1 MPEYSKHMSELLEP
15 LPTGLSRE
23 EYYAWALAQ
32 PRGRAELVDGE
43 VVAMAPERVAHTRA
57 KQRAWLALH
66 QALTA
71 ANAPCEALMDGVA
84 VEAGEATAYE
94 PDVVVNCGEPVD
106 GEALAAPCPVIIVEV
121 TSPSNSRVDLTTKAA
136 DYLRLPSLRHY
147 LIVHLGKR
155 VVLHHRKLED
165 GRIETAILG
174 AGALALDPP
183 GITLSVEAL
192 LG

>member
-1 MPEYSKHMSELLEP
+1 MSELLEP

-23 EYYAWALAQ
+23 AYYAWAMAQ
-32 PRGRAELVDGE
+32 PHGRFELLDGA
-43 VVAMAPERVAHTRA
+43 VVAMAPERVAHSRA
-57 KQRAWLALH
+57 KSRAWLMLREAL
-66 QALTA
+66 AA
-71 ANAPCEALMDGVA
+71 ANLPCEALPDGVT
-84 VEAGEATAYE
+84 VEAGERSAYE

-106 GEALAAPCPVIIVEV
+106 GEAIAAPCPVIIVEV

-136 DYLRLPSLRHY
+136 DYLRLSSLRHY
-147 LIVHLGKR
+147 LIVHLAKR

-174 AGALALDPP
+174 GGALVLDPP
-183 GITLSVEAL
+183 GITLSVEDL

>member
-1 MPEYSKHMSELLEP
+1 MSELLEP

-23 EYYAWALAQ
+23 AYFAWAEAQ
-32 PRGRAELVDGE
+32 PRGRFELVDGT
-43 VVAMAPERVAHTRA
+43 VVAMAPERVARNRA
-57 KQRAWLALH
+57 KPRAWLALH
-66 QALTA
+66 EAPKA
-71 ANAPCEALMDGVA
+71 VGAPCEALIDGVA
-84 VEAGEATAYE
+84 VEAGERSAYE

-106 GEALAAPCPVIIVEV
+106 GEAIAAPCPVIIVEV
-121 TSPSNSRVDLTTKAA
+121 TSPSNSRVDLITEAA

-147 LIVHLGKR
+147 LIVHLAKR

-174 AGALALDPP
+174 GGALLLDPP
-183 GITLSVEAL
+183 SITLSVEDL

>member
-1 MPEYSKHMSELLEP
+1 MLEP

-23 EYYAWALAQ
+23 AYYAWAMAQ
-32 PRGRAELVDGE
+32 PRGRFELLDGA
-43 VVAMAPERVAHTRA
+43 VVAMAPERVAHNRA
-57 KQRAWLALH
+57 KLRAWLMLRDGLA
-66 QALTA
+66 A
-71 ANAPCEALMDGVA
+71 ANAPCEALIDGVV
-84 VEAGEATAYE
+84 VEAGERSAYE

-106 GEALAAPCPVIIVEV
+106 GEAIAAPCPVIIVEV

-136 DYLRLPSLRHY
+136 DYLRLPSLQHY
-147 LIVHLGKR
+147 LIVHLAKR

-174 AGALALDPP
+174 GGALVLDPP
-183 GITLSVEAL
+183 GVTLSVEDL

>member
-1 MPEYSKHMSELLEP
+1 MSELLEP

-23 EYYAWALAQ
+23 AYYAWAEAQ
-32 PRGRAELVDGE
+32 PRGRTELVDGE
-43 VVAMAPERVAHTRA
+43 VVAMAPERVAHARA
-57 KQRAWLALH
+57 KLRACNLLQA
-66 QALTA
+66 ALTA
-71 ANAPCEALMDGVA
+71 AGAPCEALPDGVT
-84 VEAGEATAYE
+84 VEAGERSAYE

-106 GEALAAPCPVIIVEV
+106 GEAIAAPCPVIIVEV

-147 LIVHLGKR
+147 LIVHLAKR

-174 AGALALDPP
+174 GGELVLDPP
-183 GITLSVEAL
+183 GVTLSVEAL

>member
-1 MPEYSKHMSELLEP
+1 MSEMLEP

-23 EYYAWALAQ
+23 AYYAWAMAQ
-32 PRGRAELVDGE
+32 PRGRFELVDGE
-43 VVAMAPERVAHTRA
+43 VVAMAPERVAHNRA
-57 KQRAWLALH
+57 KLRAWLALH
-66 QALTA
+66 EALKA
-71 ANAPCEALMDGVA
+71 VGAPCEALIDGVA
-84 VEAGEATAYE
+84 VEAGERSAYE
-94 PDVVVNCGEPVD
+94 PDVVVNCGEAVD
-106 GEALAAPCPVIIVEV
+106 GESLAAPCPVIIVEV

-147 LIVHLGKR
+147 LIIHLAKR

-165 GRIETAILG
+165 GKIETAILG
-174 AGALALDPP
+174 TGELPLDPP

>member
-1 MPEYSKHMSELLEP
+1 MSEMLEP

-23 EYYAWALAQ
+23 AYYAWAEAQ
-32 PRGRAELVDGE
+32 PRGRFELLDGA
-43 VVAMAPERVAHTRA
+43 VVAMAPERVVQARA
-57 KQRAWLALH
+57 KSRAWLMLREAL
-66 QALTA
+66 AA
-71 ANAPCEALMDGVA
+71 ANLPCEALPDGVT
-84 VEAGEATAYE
+84 VEAGERSAYE

-106 GEALAAPCPVIIVEV
+106 GEAIAAPCPVIIVQV

-147 LIVHLGKR
+147 LIVHLAKR
-155 VVLHHRKLED
+155 VVLHHRMLED

-174 AGALALDPP
+174 GGPLALDPP
-183 GITLSVEAL
+183 GVTLNVEDL